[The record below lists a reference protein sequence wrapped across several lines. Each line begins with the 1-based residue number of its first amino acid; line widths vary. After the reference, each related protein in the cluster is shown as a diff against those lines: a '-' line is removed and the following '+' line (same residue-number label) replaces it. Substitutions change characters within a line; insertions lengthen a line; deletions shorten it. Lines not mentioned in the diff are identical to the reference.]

1 MFFVKR
7 NVWLGL
13 ELAFSQK
20 GCGKLFLLAHQG
32 DTTVATE
39 WSSTFS
45 LLWSSFKSLKVIL
58 YWTVFQ
64 TVFWIEVFLCVI
76 DNIQKRCVYSEDFN
90 WRLQFCIVD
99 LIKLVI
105 FAENCQFVVLP
116 SIGTEIEKTWASA
129 FIVVHIGLFVFSTW
143 GQIPF
148 ILLNEKRSMWK
159 AFGFSSFILL
169 NKIHLLPNF
178 HSNIQG
184 SSTESA
190 GLGRYNWEQHLVY
203 NLMKKE
209 GCAVEMYFF
218 WSRWISEWNL
228 ARIS

>member
-1 MFFVKR
+1 MVFVKR

-20 GCGKLFLLAHQG
+20 GCGKFFLLAHQG

-39 WSSTFS
+39 GSSTFS

-105 FAENCQFVVLP
+105 FAEKLSVCGVAINWYRDWENL
-116 SIGTEIEKTWASA
+116 S
-129 FIVVHIGLFVFSTW
+129 FS
-143 GQIPF
+143 
-148 ILLNEKRSMWK
+148 
-159 AFGFSSFILL
+159 
-169 NKIHLLPNF
+169 F
-178 HSNIQG
+178 HS
-184 SSTESA
+184 SSYRALCVQHMRPDTI
-190 GLGRYNWEQHLVY
+190 YPVKWETFHVKSIWLLFLHPIKQDTFIAKFPQQHPGIIY
-203 NLMKKE
+203 
-209 GCAVEMYFF
+209 
-218 WSRWISEWNL
+218 
-228 ARIS
+228 RISRVRQV